1 MLQLEISSSDV
12 LRIET
17 EDIIEHYPGI
27 VTLNKVFL
35 LMSRRFE
42 PLSDNFASIFG
53 EFFNVVAPP
62 FSSRLAAS
70 PPAYTE
76 PSLPRRRSQMEF
88 GCAKTRRT
96 CASPRE
102 PLLPYMG
109 YIGICRCEGYGFQA
123 VYSGIEHINH
133 RVWV

>member
-17 EDIIEHYPGI
+17 EDIIEHYRGI

-102 PLLPYMG
+102 PSPPRG
-109 YIGICRCEGYGFQA
+109 GTAIYGLYRY
-123 VYSGIEHINH
+123 VPL
-133 RVWV
+133 